1 MRTRS
6 RSRRSLSR
14 PRRPEKP
21 KPPPELQPEEPVPEP
36 LAKPLV
42 QPVQRWP
49 IRLKL
54 GRLLVPI
61 VTYCVAAVAHGAVVR
76 LHGNTCG
83 VDLFNISTWNNA
95 IFTVGS
101 TWCRGLSAVVQA
113 TTVLSENSAVHM
125 LSWLM

>member
-6 RSRRSLSR
+6 RSRRSRSR
-14 PRRPEKP
+14 PRRPQPEKP
-21 KPPPELQPEEPVPEP
+21 KPPPEAPVT

-42 QPVQRWP
+42 RPIQRRP
-49 IRLKL
+49 IPL

-61 VTYCVAAVAHGAVVR
+61 VTYCAAAVAHGAVVR

-83 VDLFNISTWNNA
+83 VDLFNISTWNHA

>member
-14 PRRPEKP
+14 PRRPEPKKP
-21 KPPPELQPEEPVPEP
+21 KVPEVPEP
-36 LAKPLV
+36 QPEKPEPKPLV